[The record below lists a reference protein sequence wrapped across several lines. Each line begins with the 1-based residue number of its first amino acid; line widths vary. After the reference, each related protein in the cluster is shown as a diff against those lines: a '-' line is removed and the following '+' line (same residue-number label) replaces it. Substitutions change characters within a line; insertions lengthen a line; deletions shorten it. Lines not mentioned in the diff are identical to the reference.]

1 MNNKPAI
8 LTAPEELF
16 PAVPDWTRLQVVC
29 PREDYCASRI
39 ARAVEDCDAH
49 VLNLNVSSFG
59 GKVFGSHAGTDGK
72 SDVTFDIRIDRRDP
86 ERVCRSL
93 ERYGYTVVAS
103 AGSATAGADDSA
115 AMENYRHLMR
125 YLEI

>member
-39 ARAVEDCDAH
+39 ARAVEDCD
-49 VLNLNVSSFG
+49 
-59 GKVFGSHAGTDGK
+59 AGTDGK